1 MGTKAEPA
9 LKLHPLK
16 SHVALE
22 GAVVEAPNLP
32 EGEGRTLVPKS

>member
-32 EGEGRTLVPKS
+32 EGDGRTLVPKS